1 MTLDYVR
8 KQIILEK
15 EQSDQLRKIAI
26 HEGISFSEL
35 VRNFLNAQLR
45 ARVYSEM
52 EVSADNLITDYAND
66 KELTEMTLLDGQN
79 IIDGL
84 R

>member
-15 EQSDQLRKIAI
+15 EQSEQLSKIARND
-26 HEGISFSEL
+26 GLSFSEL

-45 ARVYSEM
+45 VRIYKEM
-52 EVSADNLITDYAND
+52 ELAADALLEDYTND
-66 KELTEMTLLDGQN
+66 KEHTDMTSLDGEE
-79 IIDGL
+79 IIDG
-84 R
+84 

>member
-15 EQSDQLRKIAI
+15 DQSDQLRKIAI
-26 HEGISFSEL
+26 NEGISFSEL

-45 ARVYSEM
+45 VRIYSEM
-52 EVSADNLITDYAND
+52 EVAADALLTDYAND
-66 KELTEMTLLDGQN
+66 KELTEMTLLDGED
-79 IIDGL
+79 IIDG
-84 R
+84 

>member
-26 HEGISFSEL
+26 NEGISFSEL

-45 ARVYSEM
+45 ARIYNEM
-52 EVSADNLITDYAND
+52 EVAADALLSDYAND
-66 KELTEMTLLDGQN
+66 KELTEMTSLDGEE
-79 IIDGL
+79 IIDG
-84 R
+84 

>member
-1 MTLDYVR
+1 MALDYVR

-26 HEGISFSEL
+26 NEGISFSEL

-52 EVSADNLITDYAND
+52 EVAADALLADYTND
-66 KELTEMTLLDGQN
+66 RELTEMTSLDGEEFIN
-79 IIDGL
+79 GEK
-84 R
+84 

>member
-15 EQSDQLRKIAI
+15 DQSEQLRKIAVD
-26 HEGISFSEL
+26 EGISFSEL

-45 ARVYSEM
+45 VRIYNEM
-52 EVSADNLITDYAND
+52 EIAADNLITDYATD
-66 KELTEMTLLDGQN
+66 KELTEMTVLDGED
-79 IIDGL
+79 IIDG
-84 R
+84 